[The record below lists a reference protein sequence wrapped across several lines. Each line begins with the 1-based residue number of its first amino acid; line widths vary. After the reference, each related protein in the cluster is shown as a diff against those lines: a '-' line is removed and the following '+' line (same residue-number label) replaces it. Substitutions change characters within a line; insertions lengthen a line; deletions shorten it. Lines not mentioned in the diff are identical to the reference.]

1 MKHAKTLAAGET
13 IGGKFESYIANNSQI
28 IELEFADGLT
38 AQMTPVAGQ
47 QYFLEF
53 TKITSVGSATGIALW

>member
-1 MKHAKTLAAGET
+1 MKHAKTLATGET
-13 IGGKFESYIANNSQI
+13 IGGKFESFIANNSQI
-28 IELEFADGLT
+28 IEFEFADGLT

-53 TKITSVGSATGIALW
+53 TKITSTETATGIALW